1 LTNIDA
7 EISRLSN
14 KDVKIRRRAVRYLF
28 EEDNPRALSGFVRL
42 LEDNDFWFRNKS
54 LDAHRKWAKH
64 PDDLL
69 PLMKDNKRLVG
80 ELLQRVPAPQIASQL
95 LDEEDHIIRSFAAKS
110 LAKSDD
116 LHLRFSQDPHHSVR
130 IIAAENSIDE
140 NLISALIQD
149 KHSAVRRAAIS
160 SASNHKMQLS
170 QETLESGL
178 SSSDPSLRSL
188 IASLAVN
195 SGGEILEKACRDN
208 NPKVRKSIADTLRS
222 EVEEVD
228 DRIEIIATVCPE
240 IIVRWLRS
248 RYDSKASS
256 LRWSMI
262 ENTSLNPRIRSKL
275 IEQMDGRLD
284 VDKERLAVIST
295 DDSILV
301 KMAANNLSTSID
313 ELEE

>member
-1 LTNIDA
+1 
-7 EISRLSN
+7 
-14 KDVKIRRRAVRYLF
+14 
-28 EEDNPRALSGFVRL
+28 
-42 LEDNDFWFRNKS
+42 
-54 LDAHRKWAKH
+54 
-64 PDDLL
+64 
-69 PLMKDNKRLVG
+69 
-80 ELLQRVPAPQIASQL
+80 
-95 LDEEDHIIRSFAAKS
+95 
-110 LAKSDD
+110 
-116 LHLRFSQDPHHSVR
+116 
-130 IIAAENSIDE
+130 
-140 NLISALIQD
+140 
-149 KHSAVRRAAIS
+149 
-160 SASNHKMQLS
+160 MQLS
-170 QETLESGL
+170 QGNFESGL

-301 KMAANNLSTSID
+301 KMAANNLSKSID